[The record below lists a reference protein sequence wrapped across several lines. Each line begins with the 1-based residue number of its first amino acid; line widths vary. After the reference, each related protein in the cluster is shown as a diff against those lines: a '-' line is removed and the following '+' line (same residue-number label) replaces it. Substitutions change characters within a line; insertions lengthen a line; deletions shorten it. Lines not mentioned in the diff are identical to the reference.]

1 MAQEKN
7 SSKVDPM
14 QVALL
19 NDPDFLRGIVE
30 NFCQRLLES
39 EMQEHLQADLYER
52 TKERCGYRNGYK
64 PRKLKTRV
72 GTLQLLTP
80 QNREGTFQT
89 ELFSRYQRSEKALVA
104 SLMTMYIEGVS
115 TRKVKHITEELC
127 GISFSKSHISELNKG
142 LDEEIILWRNH
153 RLEKEYPYLIV
164 DARYEKVR
172 IEKQVLSQ
180 GVLIITGI
188 GEDGYREILTVD
200 IAQTETEES
209 WGRVFRDLKERG
221 LKGVRLVVS
230 DNHKGLRR
238 AVERHFQGVSWQRC
252 QVHFCRNLLDCIP
265 RKDKGKIGQ
274 ELTSIFQS
282 PDRCFAL
289 SRVNEVIKKYEDH
302 YPKFCQRM
310 EEGIEDTLAC
320 YYFPVSHQRRL
331 RTTNM
336 LERFNQEIK
345 RRTRVVRI
353 FPNEQA
359 CLRLISTLCI
369 EQNEE
374 WLTGKRYLKMD
385 ELYERENH
393 ILRMESEKAVI
404 GMV

>member
-1 MAQEKN
+1 M
-7 SSKVDPM
+7 
-14 QVALL
+14 
-19 NDPDFLRGIVE
+19 E
-30 NFCQRLLES
+30 NRFSLE
-39 EMQEHLQADLYER
+39 
-52 TKERCGYRNGYK
+52 
-64 PRKLKTRV
+64 
-72 GTLQLLTP
+72 
-80 QNREGTFQT
+80 
-89 ELFSRYQRSEKALVA
+89 
-104 SLMTMYIEGVS
+104 
-115 TRKVKHITEELC
+115 
-127 GISFSKSHISELNKG
+127 
-142 LDEEIILWRNH
+142 
-153 RLEKEYPYLIV
+153 
-164 DARYEKVR
+164 
-172 IEKQVLSQ
+172 

-238 AVERHFQGVSWQRC
+238 AVERHFQGASWQRC

-289 SRVNEVIKKYEDH
+289 SRVNEVIKKYQDH
-302 YPKFCQRM
+302 YPKFCQRL

-320 YYFPVSHQRRL
+320 YYFPVSHRRRL

-385 ELYERENH
+385 EL
-393 ILRMESEKAVI
+393 L
-404 GMV
+404 

>member
-72 GTLQLLTP
+72 
-80 QNREGTFQT
+80 
-89 ELFSRYQRSEKALVA
+89 
-104 SLMTMYIEGVS
+104 
-115 TRKVKHITEELC
+115 
-127 GISFSKSHISELNKG
+127 
-142 LDEEIILWRNH
+142 
-153 RLEKEYPYLIV
+153 
-164 DARYEKVR
+164 
-172 IEKQVLSQ
+172 
-180 GVLIITGI
+180 
-188 GEDGYREILTVD
+188 
-200 IAQTETEES
+200 
-209 WGRVFRDLKERG
+209 
-221 LKGVRLVVS
+221 
-230 DNHKGLRR
+230 
-238 AVERHFQGVSWQRC
+238 
-252 QVHFCRNLLDCIP
+252 
-265 RKDKGKIGQ
+265 
-274 ELTSIFQS
+274 
-282 PDRCFAL
+282 
-289 SRVNEVIKKYEDH
+289 
-302 YPKFCQRM
+302 
-310 EEGIEDTLAC
+310 
-320 YYFPVSHQRRL
+320 
-331 RTTNM
+331 
-336 LERFNQEIK
+336 
-345 RRTRVVRI
+345 VRI

-393 ILRMESEKAVI
+393 ILENGV
-404 GMV
+404 